1 MESHSGG
8 PYADCTGLLV
18 IVEALYEEEVYEL
31 FQDDSYVVNEMVR
44 ISSIHEWLIFFDFF
58 DAIDNTSS
66 NRPGC

>member
-44 ISSIHEWLIFFDFF
+44 ISQYS
-58 DAIDNTSS
+58 
-66 NRPGC
+66 